1 MSKDVILL
9 YEKEKKLLA
18 KDSNNFIL
26 KLPSVLKNA
35 ETFASVSSVY
45 SQILTNE
52 DARLIKSN
60 DGPNRATRKLM
71 NNERLKTLIYNA
83 IVLLEENGYTIE
95 EFKYELGMTQDE
107 YDEIFNE
114 KEGN

>member
-1 MSKDVILL
+1 
-9 YEKEKKLLA
+9 
-18 KDSNNFIL
+18 
-26 KLPSVLKNA
+26 
-35 ETFASVSSVY
+35 
-45 SQILTNE
+45 
-52 DARLIKSN
+52 
-60 DGPNRATRKLM
+60 M

-95 EFKYELGMTQDE
+95 EFKYELGITLDE

>member
-1 MSKDVILL
+1 MIFILL
-9 YEKEKKLLA
+9 CGMML
-18 KDSNNFIL
+18 N
-26 KLPSVLKNA
+26 
-35 ETFASVSSVY
+35 
-45 SQILTNE
+45 
-52 DARLIKSN
+52 
-60 DGPNRATRKLM
+60 GM

-95 EFKYELGMTQDE
+95 EFKYELGMTLDE

>member
-1 MSKDVILL
+1 
-9 YEKEKKLLA
+9 
-18 KDSNNFIL
+18 
-26 KLPSVLKNA
+26 
-35 ETFASVSSVY
+35 
-45 SQILTNE
+45 
-52 DARLIKSN
+52 
-60 DGPNRATRKLM
+60 M

-95 EFKYELGMTQDE
+95 EFKYELGMTLDE

>member
-1 MSKDVILL
+1 
-9 YEKEKKLLA
+9 
-18 KDSNNFIL
+18 
-26 KLPSVLKNA
+26 
-35 ETFASVSSVY
+35 
-45 SQILTNE
+45 
-52 DARLIKSN
+52 
-60 DGPNRATRKLM
+60 M

-95 EFKYELGMTQDE
+95 QFKYELGMTVDE